1 MEKEYMS
8 HIGGHITLFF
18 TVEKE
23 GRLLRNQGSRGVGI
37 NIQHGVRILM
47 SVNDQAGEVSDS
59 DIMISDFQGNP
70 MSGSDK
76 I

>member
-1 MEKEYMS
+1 MEKECVS

-37 NIQHGVRILM
+37 NIQHGVKVKLSTKKTPLTSRTLQ
-47 SVNDQAGEVSDS
+47 SQS
-59 DIMISDFQGNP
+59 MI
-70 MSGSDK
+70 
-76 I
+76 

>member
-1 MEKEYMS
+1 MS

>member
-1 MEKEYMS
+1 MEKEYVS

-37 NIQHGVRILM
+37 NIQHGVKVEL
-47 SVNDQAGEVSDS
+47 SVRDITGDVKAVSYTHLRAHET
-59 DIMISDFQGNP
+59 Q
-70 MSGSDK
+70 
-76 I
+76 